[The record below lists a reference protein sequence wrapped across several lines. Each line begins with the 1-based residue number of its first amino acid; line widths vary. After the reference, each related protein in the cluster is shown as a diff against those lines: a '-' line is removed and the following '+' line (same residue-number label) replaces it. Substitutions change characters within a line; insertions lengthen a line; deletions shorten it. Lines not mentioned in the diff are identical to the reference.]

1 MKERLQKIIS
11 AAGVAS
17 RRAAEEFIKSG
28 KVTVNGKTAKLGD
41 SADIDT
47 DIICIDGQTIGRRAD
62 NTYIMLNKPRG
73 YVTTLSDEKGRH
85 CIAELVKDIGKRVYP
100 VGRLDMYSEGLLI
113 LTDDGE
119 FANRLMHPSHEIT
132 KTYHAWIAGR
142 CSDTALN
149 RLCEPFD
156 VDGYETKP
164 AEVEVIYACDD
175 YTQLSI
181 SIHEGRNRQIRK
193 MCEQAGLKLTKLRR
207 VAEGKLKLGDLR
219 PGKWRALTERELQEL
234 SEFNS

>member
-73 YVTTLSDEKGRH
+73 YVTTLSDEKGRP
-85 CIAELVKDIGKRVYP
+85 CVAELVSSVGKRVYP

-113 LTDDGE
+113 MTDDGE
-119 FANRLMHPSHEIT
+119 FANRLMHPSGEKC
-132 KTYHAWIAGR
+132 KTYRLTISGE
-142 CSDTALN
+142 CSDRALSVM
-149 RLCEPFD
+149 RSPLLIG
-156 VDGYETKP
+156 GYRIRP
-164 AEVEVIYACDD
+164 AEVVVVKSDKNTTLLD
-175 YTQLSI
+175 VT
-181 SIHEGRNRQIRK
+181 IHEGRNRQIRK
-193 MCEQAGLKLTKLRR
+193 MCEQAGLKLTRLVRIS
-207 VAEGKLKLGDLR
+207 ESGLELSDL
-219 PGKWRALTERELQEL
+219 PVGKWRYLTEAEVEMLK
-234 SEFNS
+234 